1 METTA
6 PPSIL
11 ETLVA
16 DFTFEAHDI
25 ARQLD
30 ATGQYALPFQREFPL
45 SVRLFQYETECFT
58 QGPTWHEQLEIF
70 CPVEGEIEIQ
80 MGGRVLSLKAG
91 DVLIVDHQRLHH
103 VLNRPGLKARVA
115 VVSFLPEL
123 VSSLGSLSH
132 DFEFLLPFY
141 NQLESKAHVLR
152 ADEPAVVPV
161 HEALSLLVREF
172 FATEP
177 DQYRAAAC
185 KARLL
190 NLLLLLLRR
199 FQHLGV
205 LRWQFEKRRQLACR
219 FGKLLHHLQQ
229 PEAERLSLTAAA
241 GLCGMSVTQFSRLF
255 KQVSGMTYVGY
266 LTHLRLTE
274 AARLLRE
281 GRLGIA
287 AIADMTGFA
296 DQSHFDRYFK
306 RAFAQTPR
314 EFQRRFSGGQVIK

>member
-1 METTA
+1 MRPE
-6 PPSIL
+6 SL
-11 ETLVA
+11 EKLVA
-16 DFTFEAHDI
+16 DFPFEAHDI

-30 ATGQYALPFQREFPL
+30 ATGRYALPFQREFPL
-45 SVRLFQYETECFT
+45 SVRLFRYEAECFT

-80 MGGRVLSLKAG
+80 MGVRVLSLKAG

-103 VLNRPGLKARVA
+103 VLNRPDLKARVA

-141 NQLESKAHVLR
+141 NQLELKPHVLR
-152 ADEPAVVPV
+152 ADEPAAVPV
-161 HEALSLLVREF
+161 HEALSVLVREF
-172 FATEP
+172 FAAEP
-177 DQYRAAAC
+177 DHYREAAC

-219 FGKLLHHLQQ
+219 FGKLLNHLHQ

-241 GLCGMSVTQFSRLF
+241 SLCGMSVTQFSRLF

-281 GRLGIA
+281 GQLSIA
-287 AIADMTGFA
+287 EIADMTGFA

-306 RAFAQTPR
+306 RAFARTPK
-314 EFQRRFSGGQVIK
+314 EFQRRASGGGKVIK